1 MITIKNFRLTIPA
14 IPLVLPSEIRLPL
27 RTPQIQP
34 FAKKKMPKDN
44 SIQSVLIIG
53 SGPIIIGQACEFD
66 YSGTQAARSLREEGI
81 KVTLI
86 NSNPATIMTDPMMA
100 DKVYLLPLTVESIE
114 QILQESEASG
124 NRIDAVLPTMGGQ
137 TALNLAKEAE
147 DLGLWNQ
154 YNVKLIGVDIK
165 AIDKAEDREKFRQWM
180 IDLGVNVAQAKTA
193 NSFLEGK
200 EFAQEIGFPLV
211 IRPSFT
217 LGGTGG
223 GFVHDKEELDEALN
237 RGLQASP
244 IHEVLVEKAV
254 LGWKEFEL
262 ELLRD
267 AADNVCIICTVE
279 NFDPMGVHTGDSIT
293 VAPAMTLSDTGM
305 QLMRNTA
312 IKMMRDLGNFA
323 GGCNVQF
330 AMNPDTEEIIAI
342 EINPRVSRSSAL
354 ASKATGYPIAK
365 IAAKLAI
372 GFNLDEL
379 ENQITKTTSAY
390 FEPALDYVI
399 VKIPR
404 WNFDKFKG
412 ANDTLGLQMKSVGE
426 VMAIGRSFTEAVQ
439 KACQSLENNA
449 VGLGYYGKSLMH
461 ADELLEY
468 IKTPK
473 WDRIFRIKDALM
485 AGISVSSISKA
496 TNGIDRWFLLEIQ
509 KLCNL
514 EKEMAK
520 YDLADLPDELLREAK
535 VHGFSDEQISRITQH
550 GDEEDVYK
558 KRKEAG
564 ITRVYKMVDTCSAEF
579 EAKTPYFYST
589 FETPSVSA
597 EGDGLATSNESK
609 RSSKKKIIVLGSGP
623 NRIGQG
629 IEFDYCCVHGLLAIK
644 ECGYEAIMVNCNP
657 ETVST
662 DFDMADK
669 LYFEP
674 VYWEHIWEIIEHEQ
688 PEGVIVQLG
697 GQTALKLAEK
707 LNEKGIKIIGT
718 SFESLDI
725 AEDRGRFS
733 DLLKELEIPY
743 PEYGTA
749 WSVDDAIAVANKV
762 GYPVLV
768 RPSYVLGGQRMR
780 IVLND
785 EEVEKAVVSLLKH
798 IPGNKI
804 LIDHFLDRCQEAEID
819 AICDGDK
826 FHVMG
831 IMEHIE
837 PAGIHSGDSNAVLP
851 AFNLSPLEIQDMVD
865 YAKKIALALKVKGL
879 INIQFAIKDGK
890 VYVIEANPRASRTT
904 PFIAKAYGVPY
915 LNYATKVML
924 DKLKVADIPEEKNL
938 EGFAIKEPVFSFN
951 KFPGVNK
958 ELGPEMKST
967 GEAIRFI
974 KNLRDPY
981 FRQLYKDRS
990 MYLSK

>member
-1 MITIKNFRLTIPA
+1 
-14 IPLVLPSEIRLPL
+14 
-27 RTPQIQP
+27 
-34 FAKKKMPKDN
+34 MPKNKD
-44 SIQSVLIIG
+44 IQSVLIIG

-66 YSGTQAARSLREEGI
+66 YSGTQAARSIREEGI
-81 KVTLI
+81 EVILI

-100 DKVYLLPLTVESIE
+100 DKVYLLPLTIESIE
-114 QILQESEASG
+114 QILEE
-124 NRIDAVLPTMGGQ
+124 NNIDAVLPTMGGQ
-137 TALNLAKEAE
+137 TALNLCKEADE
-147 DLGLWNQ
+147 LGIWEK
-154 YNVKLIGVDIK
+154 YKVKLIGVDIK
-165 AIDKAEDREKFRQWM
+165 AIDKAEDREKFRNWM
-180 IDLGVNVAQAKTA
+180 IEMNIPVCPAKIA

-223 GFVHDKEELDEALN
+223 GIVFKKEELDEALN
-237 RGLQASP
+237 RGLTASP

-267 AADNVCIICTVE
+267 DKDNVVIICTVE

-293 VAPAMTLSDTGM
+293 VAPAMTLSDTSM

-312 IKMMRDLGNFA
+312 ISMMRNLGNFA

-330 AMNPDTEEIIAI
+330 ALNPQTEEIIVV

-365 IAAKLAI
+365 IATKLAL
-372 GFNLDEL
+372 GYTLDEL
-379 ENQITKTTSAY
+379 KNQITQTTSAY

-412 ANDTLGLQMKSVGE
+412 ANDTLGFQMKSVGE
-426 VMAIGRSFTEAVQ
+426 VMAIGRSFPEAIQ
-439 KACQSLENNA
+439 KACQSLENEA
-449 VGLGYYGKSLMH
+449 VGLGYYGKSLMRSE
-461 ADELLEY
+461 ELLEY
-468 IKTPK
+468 IKIPK
-473 WDRIFRIKDALM
+473 WDRLFRIKDALM
-485 AGISVSSISKA
+485 AGVSVNRICEN
-496 TNGIDRWFLLEIQ
+496 TGIDRWFIFQIQ
-509 KLCNL
+509 KICEV
-514 EKEMAK
+514 EKR
-520 YDLADLPDELLREAK
+520 LANFNVATLPKELLQEAK
-535 VHGFSDEQISRITQH
+535 IMGFSDEQIVRILNDGTEDEIYAIRKQH
-550 GDEEDVYK
+550 NLM
-558 KRKEAG
+558 RC
-564 ITRVYKMVDTCSAEF
+564 YKMVDTCSAEF

-589 FETPSVSA
+589 FEHLSVDNS
-597 EGDGLATSNESK
+597 LQNNESVVSEK
-609 RSSKKKIIVLGSGP
+609 RKVIVLGSGP

-662 DFDMADK
+662 DFDIADK

-674 VYWEHIWEIIEHEQ
+674 VFWEHLWEIVELEK
-688 PEGVIVQLG
+688 PVGVIVQLG
-697 GQTALKLAEK
+697 GQTALKLARR
-707 LNEKGIKIIGT
+707 LHEKGIKIIGT
-718 SFESLDI
+718 SFDNMDI

-733 DLLKELEIPY
+733 DMLKSLDIPY

-749 WSVDDAIAVANKV
+749 YTTDDAIEVAKKV

-780 IVLND
+780 IVIND
-785 EEVEKAVVSLLKH
+785 EELEKGVLSLLKH
-798 IPGNKI
+798 LPGNKI

-819 AICDGDK
+819 AIFDGDD

-831 IMEHIE
+831 LMEHIE

-851 AFNLSPLEIQDMVD
+851 QFNLSPLIVATMEE
-865 YAKKIALALKVKGL
+865 YAEKIARNLHIKGL
-879 INIQFAIKDGK
+879 INIQFAIKGGN

-904 PFIAKAYGVPY
+904 PFIAKAYGIPY
-915 LNYATKVML
+915 LNIATKIML
-924 DKLKVADIPEEKNL
+924 GEAKLKDFTFEKKL
-938 EGFAIKEPVFSFN
+938 TGFAIKEPVFSFN

-974 KNLRDPY
+974 KDLRDPY
-981 FRQLYKDRS
+981 FRQLYKERS
-990 MYLSK
+990 MHLSK